1 MEKALVKLSFRQI
14 IDMHART
21 SFEKDVFQESYNEF
35 LLQVQAYN
43 REQQFTTWEQVRAA
57 NPKAGSLNYKVGF
70 SIGLFVKGLQQ
81 QIPGLSDNLGNPVAF
96 EAHRFEIMSADIT
109 NKAAHKVSIVY
120 TTGTLTL
127 FGALGEYMLLAA
139 GDQLNN
145 PDQQEV
151 QTFMLKLQ
159 PLLSVSACVL
169 QGLPQR
175 PRGFAT
181 PCYKQ

>member
-1 MEKALVKLSFRQI
+1 MEKVLVKLSFRQI

-21 SFEKDVFQESYNEF
+21 SFETDVFHESYNEF
-35 LLQVQAYN
+35 LMQVQAYN

-81 QIPGLSDNLGNPVAF
+81 QIPGLTDNLGNPVPF
-96 EAHRFEIMSADIT
+96 ESHRFEIITSDIT
-109 NKAAHKVSIVY
+109 NKAAHKVGIVY

-127 FGALGEYMLLAA
+127 LGVLGEYMLLAA

-145 PDQQEV
+145 PDQPEIP
-151 QTFMLKLQ
+151 TFMLKLQ
-159 PLLSVSACVL
+159 PQLSVSAYAL
-169 QGLPQR
+169 QGLPQ
-175 PRGFAT
+175 
-181 PCYKQ
+181 

>member
-21 SFEKDVFQESYNEF
+21 SFEKEVFNESYNEF
-35 LLQVQAYN
+35 LMQVQAYN

-70 SIGLFVKGLQQ
+70 SIGLFVRGLQQ
-81 QIPGLSDNLGNPVAF
+81 QIPGLSDNLGNPVSF
-96 EAHRFEIMSADIT
+96 DAHRFEIVTSDIT
-109 NKAAHKVSIVY
+109 NKAAHQVSIVY

-127 FGALGEYMLLAA
+127 FGVLGEYMLLAA

-145 PDQQEV
+145 PEQREV
-151 QTFMLKLQ
+151 QTFMIKMQPHLSISAYALQ
-159 PLLSVSACVL
+159 E
-169 QGLPQR
+169 LPQQ
-175 PRGFAT
+175 G
-181 PCYKQ
+181 